1 MQDGTKIQPPFG
13 RVLRSRHLE
22 GLPEKLQVERLTGSF
37 VNDFRTFKFVNPQYK
52 PRDAWYWF
60 KEVIRRYGLEIED
73 TDWDGD
79 PEEIGQRGSQPEQ
92 EPYGDSRHWDP
103 KYDGRDDRTKGKRR
117 DDRRS
122 QGFSNQAPA
131 SAGWKGCP
139 EGSAWGK
146 EYWEKD
152 PWSHNDPWSNRK
164 EKKEKARPS

>member
-1 MQDGTKIQPPFG
+1 M
-13 RVLRSRHLE
+13 E
-22 GLPEKLQVERLTGSF
+22 GLPEALQVERLTGNF
-37 VNDFRTFKFVNPQYK
+37 VIDFRTFKGVNPQYK

-92 EPYGDSRHWDP
+92 EPYGDSKAWDP
-103 KYDGRDDRTKGKRR
+103 KNDGRDARTKGKRR

-122 QGFSNQAPA
+122 QGFYNQAPA

-139 EGSAWGK
+139 EGSAWEK
-146 EYWEKD
+146 EYRQKEQKD
-152 PWSHNDPWSNRK
+152 PWSDYDPRSNKK